1 MTIRSF
7 LLLSVAAVPAMS
19 QGKIGY
25 VDFQYILS
33 QVQAATD
40 VQSELQRLAAEWTD
54 EVESLQD
61 SLATMEKDMETIS
74 LALSKS
80 SRDMLEKNITERR
93 QRIAALREKRFSPVN
108 GDLYKKQQEL
118 LQPVIDK
125 IKKAIDN
132 VRIRQKYDVLFDIS
146 AGNPVSIDKKLDLT
160 VAVIDELP
168 AVGLTVR
175 TTQIQQ
181 QERINQE
188 ERVSQRGRTQGGQK
202 TGKEESKKKESQ
214 VETKE
219 EIDN

>member
-1 MTIRSF
+1 
-7 LLLSVAAVPAMS
+7 LLLVATVPAMS

-54 EVESLQD
+54 EIESLQD

-160 VAVIDELP
+160 VDVIDELP

-181 QERINQE
+181 QEQINQE
-188 ERVSQRGRTQGGQK
+188 EQVSQRGRTQGGRK

>member
-1 MTIRSF
+1 MTIRSLV
-7 LLLSVAAVPAMS
+7 LLFVATAPVMS

-33 QVQAATD
+33 QVQAAAD

-54 EVESLQD
+54 EIESLQD
-61 SLATMEKDMETIS
+61 SLVAMEKDMETIS

-146 AGNPVSIDKKLDLT
+146 AGNPVSIDKRLDLT
-160 VAVIDELP
+160 VDVIDELP

-175 TTQIQQ
+175 TTQFQQ
-181 QERINQE
+181 QQDVQQE
-188 ERVSQRGRTQGGQK
+188 EQVSQRGRTQGGRK
-202 TGKEESKKKESQ
+202 TGREESKKKDSQ
-214 VETKE
+214 VENKE

>member
-1 MTIRSF
+1 MTSRSF
-7 LLLSVAAVPAMS
+7 LLLLVATVPAMS

-40 VQSELQRLAAEWTD
+40 VQSELQRLAAEWT
-54 EVESLQD
+54 EEIESLQD

-160 VAVIDELP
+160 VDVIDELP

-181 QERINQE
+181 QEQIQQE
-188 ERVSQRGRTQGGQK
+188 EQVSQRGRTQGGRK

>member
-1 MTIRSF
+1 MTLRSF
-7 LLLSVAAVPAMS
+7 LLLLVATVPAMS

-54 EVESLQD
+54 EIESLQD

-160 VAVIDELP
+160 VDVIDELP

-181 QERINQE
+181 QEQINQE
-188 ERVSQRGRTQGGQK
+188 EQVSQRGRTQGGRK